1 MNLSKR
7 ERVIRTLELDANIDK
22 LPVHY
27 LQIAIYIYLYIN
39 TTYSL
44 I

>member
-7 ERVIRTLELDANIDK
+7 ERVIRTLELEDNIDK

-27 LQIAIYIYLYIN
+27 LGIKLN
-39 TTYSL
+39 NCKEKKK
-44 I
+44 